1 MSQMFATALLISL
14 GAGSLGLL
22 TTLNQPAQTFNSD
35 SMQGRFVHAAGVG
48 PALFESLAQ
57 ADFTSDPAFSAATAN
72 SLSVEICLNLTD
84 WQRPS
89 ELAQAKQLETMPRYG
104 VALQSDP
111 LDEMAKDWWSHEI
124 FSFTTYGLSARTDPL
139 YLSGIW
145 TALDDTWDCY
155 SGDQPE
161 QINRGERAE
170 MWLLHHRLVGLEWQD
185 DQYVA
190 TVEPADSGLQLV
202 QFARR
207 ESAQS
212 LPLSIIT
219 TTGQTLAVL
228 SGDW

>member
-1 MSQMFATALLISL
+1 MFATALLISL

-22 TTLNQPAQTFNSD
+22 TTLNQPAQTFSSG
-35 SMQGRFVHAAGVG
+35 SMQGAFAHTAGVA
-48 PALFESLAQ
+48 PALAQSLSQVDITPNPDLA
-57 ADFTSDPAFSAATAN
+57 PAATGP
-72 SLSVEICLNLTD
+72 LSAEICLSLTD

-89 ELAQAKQLETMPRYG
+89 ELAQAKQLETMPQYG

-111 LDEMAKDWWSHEI
+111 LDQMAKDWWTHEI

-139 YLSGIW
+139 YLSGVW
-145 TALDDTWDCY
+145 TAIDNIWDCY

-161 QINRGERAE
+161 QINRGELAE
-170 MWLLHHRLVGLEWQD
+170 MWLLHHRFVGLEWQG

-190 TVEPADSGLQLV
+190 TVEPAESGLQLV
-202 QFARR
+202 QFARQER
-207 ESAQS
+207 GQS

-219 TTGQTLAVL
+219 TTGQNLAVL